1 MQERGDVGSWHIF
14 RENTY
19 VRVSFSIKILRHS
32 RGATSYF
39 FREGYT
45 SLNEDTLIKVSPT
58 RHERKS
64 LQGKISLFFHLD
76 TSISNEKF
84 NSQMNTIRPFFVFV
98 FCFFSK
104 PEHFFTIFYERQGR
118 PSLLHPLVTLEI
130 FSTARKMKFSIK
142 YFFIFCAVFYSF
154 KYWF

>member
-1 MQERGDVGSWHIF
+1 MQERGDVGS
-14 RENTY
+14 Y

-45 SLNEDTLIKVSPT
+45 SWNEDTLIKVLPA

-84 NSQMNTIRPFFVFV
+84 NSQMNTIRPFLFLFFVF
-98 FCFFSK
+98 FQNQNTFL
-104 PEHFFTIFYERQGR
+104 Q
-118 PSLLHPLVTLEI
+118 
-130 FSTARKMKFSIK
+130 FSTKGRGDLPPSTRQLRSCMG
-142 YFFIFCAVFYSF
+142 VFMRILQNFQEHLFYRRAPVAASGICL
-154 KYWF
+154 KLKQKI

>member
-1 MQERGDVGSWHIF
+1 MQERGDVGS
-14 RENTY
+14 Y

-45 SLNEDTLIKVSPT
+45 SWNEDTLIKVLPA

-84 NSQMNTIRPFFVFV
+84 NSQMNTIRSFLFLFFGFFFKARTLFYNFLQKVGETFPPPPDSYAPAWVFSCE
-98 FCFFSK
+98 FCKTFK
-104 PEHFFTIFYERQGR
+104 NT
-118 PSLLHPLVTLEI
+118 
-130 FSTARKMKFSIK
+130 
-142 YFFIFCAVFYSF
+142 FFIEELRWLLLEYV
-154 KYWF
+154 

>member
-14 RENTY
+14 RENNY

-32 RGATSYF
+32 RGATNYF

-84 NSQMNTIRPFFVFV
+84 NSQMNTIRPFLFLFFVF
-98 FCFFSK
+98 FQNQNTFL
-104 PEHFFTIFYERQGR
+104 Q
-118 PSLLHPLVTLEI
+118 
-130 FSTARKMKFSIK
+130 FSTKARGDLPSSTRQLRLK
-142 YFFIFCAVFYSF
+142 SF
-154 KYWF
+154 PLQEK